1 MSLIS
6 RFLKK
11 IFGNKKDENEKIKQ
25 SNNFF
30 ITKWQN
36 ERKARINEAEQNL
49 KDWLISLVNDKK
61 SLQFSW
67 ESGNDEAFVSFQ
79 DYKEIDE
86 EKFQDLEEYIID
98 KLEIPDAGEFQMN
111 GKGTIYLENN
121 YLKVKYSSIMKATID
136 FNEETEEEIFS
147 EEEQDNGEKNLF
159 AV

>member
-86 EKFQDLEEYIID
+86 EKDTYIKRGGINLLER
-98 KLEIPDAGEFQMN
+98 
-111 GKGTIYLENN
+111 
-121 YLKVKYSSIMKATID
+121 
-136 FNEETEEEIFS
+136 
-147 EEEQDNGEKNLF
+147 
-159 AV
+159 